1 MYFFQETYSFDAIAR
16 LIFEG
21 AVGVAVFTGLRVLF
35 FAKLRLCNI
44 VANYTEPGYLYYY
57 VVLLP
62 QVIPSVCY
70 RCSCK
75 MFVFYVFVTVKRQL
89 PEPIRTEVVWII
101 EQLG

>member
-1 MYFFQETYSFDAIAR
+1 M
-16 LIFEG
+16 FEG

-44 VANYTEPGYLYYY
+44 VANYPEPGYLYYY

-75 MFVFYVFVTVKRQL
+75 MFVSYVFVTVKRQL
-89 PEPIRTEVVWII
+89 SEAIRTEVVRKI
-101 EQLG
+101 ELFG